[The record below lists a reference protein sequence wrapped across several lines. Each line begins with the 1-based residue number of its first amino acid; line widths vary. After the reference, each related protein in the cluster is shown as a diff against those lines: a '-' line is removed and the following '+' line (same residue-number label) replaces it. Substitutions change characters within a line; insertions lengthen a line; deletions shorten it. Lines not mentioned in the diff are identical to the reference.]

1 MQAPA
6 SGPVVWHAGRAGSG
20 QLGDPSA
27 AQPMHVC
34 VVAEQTGVVPP
45 QSALPRQ
52 LTQTPPPPE
61 VSQSGVAAPQRLVS
75 VVVHAAHAPE
85 GRQTGNLG
93 SQSEL
98 DRQLRHVCE
107 PVSQTGRVP
116 AQSELATHST
126 HRFVVASQALWAGAQ
141 APGFPAAQATH
152 APPEHTGVAP
162 PHSPSAVQL
171 RHVCVVPS
179 QTGVAPVQSAAA
191 MHATQ
196 DPLVVSQSGVVPVHA
211 AALVTEHAPH
221 APFG

>member
-6 SGPVVWHAGRAGSG
+6 NGPVVWHAGRAGSG
-20 QLGDPSA
+20 QLGGPSD

-34 VVAEQTGVVPP
+34 VVDEHTGVVPP

-52 LTQTPPPPE
+52 LTQTPPPPD
-61 VSQSGVAAPQRLVS
+61 VSHSGVAAPQRLVS
-75 VVVHAAHAPE
+75 VVVHAAQAPD
-85 GRQTGNLG
+85 GRQTGDFG

-98 DRQLRHVCE
+98 DAQLRHVCE

-126 HRFVVASQALWAGAQ
+126 HRFVVVSQALWAAAH
-141 APGFPAAQATH
+141 APGFPDAQATQEPL
-152 APPEHTGVAP
+152 AHTGVAP

-171 RHVCVVPS
+171 RHACVAPS
-179 QTGVAPVQSAAA
+179 QTGAAPVQSAAA
-191 MHATQ
+191 TQ
-196 DPLVVSQSGVVPVHA
+196 VTHEPLVVSHSGVAPVHEVTF
-211 AALVTEHAPH
+211 VTEQAPH